1 MSALN
6 SDSTHTRST
15 IASAMANRTS
25 SVASISSAS
34 MTLKGQNIE
43 PSSLS
48 ALQSSL
54 QKAMEEMG
62 RVSTIPECLELDVSQ
77 VKQSQMDMQEDVSV
91 ILQRLDEAVIQVSM
105 REDDNDRL
113 IKKAEK
119 NAKLYEDLHR
129 TVQDAANRDRHLIL
143 RLLVVK

>member
-62 RVSTIPECLELDVSQ
+62 RVSTILESLESNVSL
-77 VKQSQMDMQEDVSV
+77 VKQPQMDMQEDVSV
-91 ILQRLDEAVIQVSM
+91 ILQRLDEAEGRISTP
-105 REDDNDRL
+105 EDDND
-113 IKKAEK
+113 
-119 NAKLYEDLHR
+119 N
-129 TVQDAANRDRHLIL
+129 N
-143 RLLVVK
+143 